1 MIMMV
6 MNNMSK
12 EVWKDIKGFEGQYQV
27 SNLGRVKSLERTVE
41 YERFGRL
48 VKETVN
54 EIILS
59 QCKDPLQKRY
69 IVLLYKNGVKYS
81 RRVHRLVAEAFVP
94 NPENLKSVI
103 HKDGNLINNEASNL
117 LWSSSRE
124 SCKEVDDNMPVLLD
138 DATKQKC
145 ENILDDLRDS
155 IFKK

>member
-1 MIMMV
+1 

-12 EVWKDIKGFEGQYQV
+12 EIWKDIKGFEGKYQV

-59 QCKDPLQKRY
+59 QCKDPFQKRY
-69 IVLLYKNGVKYS
+69 IVLLYKNGVKYA

-145 ENILDDLRDS
+145 ENILNDLRDS

>member
-12 EVWKDIKGFEGQYQV
+12 EVWKDIKGFEGKYQV

-59 QCKDPLQKRY
+59 QFKDPLQKRY
-69 IVLLYKNGVKYS
+69 IVFLYKNGVKYA

-124 SCKEVDDNMPVLLD
+124 SFKEVDDNMPVLLD
-138 DATKQKC
+138 EATKQKC
-145 ENILDDLRDS
+145 ENILNDLRDS

>member
-12 EVWKDIKGFEGQYQV
+12 EIWKDIKGFEGQYQV

-59 QCKDPLQKRY
+59 QFKDPLQKRY
-69 IVLLYKNGVKYS
+69 IVFLYKNGVKYA

-124 SCKEVDDNMPVLLD
+124 SCKKVDDNMPVLLD

-145 ENILDDLRDS
+145 EDILDDLRDS

>member
-12 EVWKDIKGFEGQYQV
+12 EIWKDIKGFEGQYQV

-41 YERFGRL
+41 YERYGRH
-48 VKETVN
+48 VKKTVN

-69 IVLLYKNGVKYS
+69 IVLLYKNGVKYA

-124 SCKEVDDNMPVLLD
+124 SCKKVDDNMPVLLD

-145 ENILDDLRDS
+145 EDILNDLRDS

>member
-1 MIMMV
+1 MEI
-6 MNNMSK
+6 
-12 EVWKDIKGFEGQYQV
+12 WKDIKGFEGQYQV

-59 QCKDPLQKRY
+59 QFKDPLQKRY
-69 IVLLYKNGVKYS
+69 IVLLYKNGVKYA

-124 SCKEVDDNMPVLLD
+124 ICKKVNDATPVLLD

-145 ENILDDLRDS
+145 EDILNDLRDS